1 MRRRRMPCDLASLAV
16 RFLDDP
22 AEFHELSADLEPG
35 PLHRRDVDVE
45 ADLLVLH
52 AERNL
57 PAAGREVIYFA
68 DRQDRG
74 SLQGLQD
81 GGETIPLRSA
91 DEEDVAVARLP
102 DVSEPL
108 DDDPSVVDGL
118 AAEGVIEDGAEGILP
133 EDPDDQGLTAPGECL
148 GRPGHEC
155 REVVQ
160 VGGLDPVLGE
170 TSRDRVVS
178 TRPAPAGD
186 QGRGQAQ
193 KQGAAAQPGAFYH
206 RRTILP
212 YTLRSTSIGPAPP
225 PPNSA

>member
-16 RFLDDP
+16 RFLDNP

-35 PLHRRDVDVE
+35 SLHGRDVDVE

-52 AERNL
+52 AERDL
-57 PAAGREVIYFA
+57 SAAGREVIDFA
-68 DRQDRG
+68 DRQDRR
-74 SLQGLQD
+74 SLEGLQD
-81 GGETIPLRSA
+81 GGETIPLRGA
-91 DEEDVAVARLP
+91 DEEDVARARVP

-108 DDDPSVVDGL
+108 DDDPSVVNGL
-118 AAEGVIEDGAEGILP
+118 AAERVIEDGAEGVRP
-133 EDPDDQGLTAPGECL
+133 EDPDDQRLAAPGERL
-148 GRPGHEC
+148 GRPGHEG
-155 REVVQ
+155 REVVE
-160 VGGLDPVLGE
+160 VGGLDLVLGE
-170 TSRDRVVS
+170 TSRDRFVP

-186 QGRGQAQ
+186 QDRGQAQ
-193 KQGAAAQPGAFYH
+193 KQGAAAQPGALYH